1 MTIIADT
8 PTFWSTLPDIWDYE
22 SDQVELTH
30 NFPMINANT
39 FAKVSKFG
47 SYNYQIKFSVSS

>member
-22 SDQVELTH
+22 SDHVELTH

-47 SYNYQIKFSVSS
+47 SYNYQIRFSVS